1 MSKFFSF
8 FLSLYIS
15 FFNSL
20 YISNLYNKNNYL
32 FNYKILYMHDSMRS
46 KGGFE
51 KCYKKEEKIVVLFGQ
66 FKIKPYLCSVKR

>member
-32 FNYKILYMHDSMRS
+32 FNHEILYMHVSMRS
-46 KGGFE
+46 KGGL
-51 KCYKKEEKIVVLFGQ
+51 KNVTKKKKKLWF
-66 FKIKPYLCSVKR
+66 YLAISK